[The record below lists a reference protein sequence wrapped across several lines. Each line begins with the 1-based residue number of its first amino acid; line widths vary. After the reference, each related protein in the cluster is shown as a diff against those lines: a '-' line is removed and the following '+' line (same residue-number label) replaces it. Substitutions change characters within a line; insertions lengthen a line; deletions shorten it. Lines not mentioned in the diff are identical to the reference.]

1 MIFSGSCLS
10 WTDEL
15 ALIHAVIP
23 QIIAHPELAGV
34 RNSGAVFSHGFF
46 FFFPCS
52 ISLSIGPP
60 FDYLILLLVVQLHI
74 ISF

>member
-34 RNSGAVFSHGFF
+34 RNSGAVFSHGFLF
-46 FFFPCS
+46 FFF
-52 ISLSIGPP
+52 LAAFP
-60 FDYLILLLVVQLHI
+60 FQLDHHLILLLVVQLHI